1 MTSTKQEIQ
10 PVLAPHKRETSSTSP
25 RPFAACD
32 AAATAAWH
40 RRSPRSA
47 NRQRPSPPARP
58 GRRTS
63 HTPPPL
69 LQLHRPCWRR
79 RPRCRRAGLSDLSL
93 DNNALGDR
101 PAALAADGAWAPTAR
116 RPPSAASP
124 CAPGRAVPRVD
135 LGGNPPALARFPCG
149 VEASRRAGPPS
160 RRPSAQSQA
169 AERLK
174 SETGFLSDPSPP
186 DSGAH
191 RRGAGRR
198 GRRPLFSQAVHVC
211 SRSWF
216 PSDSLPEGGEWSEP
230 PPAGSDSVAAR
241 RLRLPKR
248 RPAYITCLPSL
259 ASTLRPL

>member
-1 MTSTKQEIQ
+1 MEGSAFAAAVEHPADTVKLKLVRLPIMTSTKQEIQ

-93 DNNALGDR
+93 DNNALGTAPPPSPPTARGRRRRGAHPPLPLPAR
-101 PAALAADGAWAPTAR
+101 PAA
-116 RPPSAASP
+116 
-124 CAPGRAVPRVD
+124 
-135 LGGNPPALARFPCG
+135 
-149 VEASRRAGPPS
+149 PS
-160 RRPSAQSQA
+160 R
-169 AERLK
+169 
-174 SETGFLSDPSPP
+174 
-186 DSGAH
+186 
-191 RRGAGRR
+191 
-198 GRRPLFSQAVHVC
+198 
-211 SRSWF
+211 
-216 PSDSLPEGGEWSEP
+216 
-230 PPAGSDSVAAR
+230 AR
-241 RLRLPKR
+241 TWE
-248 RPAYITCLPSL
+248 A
-259 ASTLRPL
+259 TLRPLRGFPAAWRRAAERALRAAAHRLSPKPLSGSSQRPAS